1 MTAYCTFVTLPQ
13 ETRQRFL
20 PIILSDTVERERSP
34 ECASYAP
41 INLVQCISWHKI
53 ILAMIE
59 VVLSKL
65 PQNVYLPWMFM
76 ILCHNGQLWGLKSN
90 MFLLDTNLTL
100 TDNASID
107 LVIPDYLATH
117 NAAFT
122 RDMIARFSITSRS
135 SFATNVGPFVLSL
148 IVPKQF
154 PLEKLS
160 PSQAL
165 RQAHENDGRL
175 MSERHLSMP

>member
-1 MTAYCTFVTLPQ
+1 
-13 ETRQRFL
+13 
-20 PIILSDTVERERSP
+20 
-34 ECASYAP
+34 
-41 INLVQCISWHKI
+41 
-53 ILAMIE
+53 
-59 VVLSKL
+59 
-65 PQNVYLPWMFM
+65 
-76 ILCHNGQLWGLKSN
+76 

-165 RQAHENDGRL
+165 RQVHENDGRL
-175 MSERHLSMP
+175 MSERHLSIP